1 VQSVRKWDFQ
11 GIILL
16 KKNLWTKSTD
26 LWTIPGSVHHGPSVD
41 GRPELAGAWPPA
53 APVLKGA
60 SQGAK
65 DGEMGSGNP
74 LKGLTGERAVV
85 RWPGDGGERVA
96 VVDVPV
102 RGSLELRERRRRE

>member
-16 KKNLWTKSTD
+16 KKNSWTKSTD

-41 GRPELAGAWPPA
+41 ERLELAEAWPPT

-60 SQGAK
+60 SQGAE
-65 DGEMGSGNP
+65 DGETGLGN
-74 LKGLTGERAVV
+74 LLRAS
-85 RWPGDGGERVA
+85 PEDGIIFE
-96 VVDVPV
+96 
-102 RGSLELRERRRRE
+102 